1 MAIRGRGFG
10 LVLAAAILAALA
22 GLVVGARL
30 LGQPDAA
37 AAATPDPAAGLRA
50 QHGLAELL
58 MRGGGVSS
66 RADPIEITAGEL
78 NALLSHHVRA
88 RRLPLQPLV
97 VRAEEGTLQVAGR
110 TSLRQL
116 GPESALGWL
125 LPVLP
130 DALVDLDLWVAVDGR
145 LAVRPGEGEFVVER
159 AAMGR
164 QRLPPG
170 WLWRLLDID
179 PRENLTWRMPRIV
192 ERVEVRR
199 DRLLIYTRRGGA

>member
-1 MAIRGRGFG
+1 MSVRVKGFG
-10 LVLAAAILAALA
+10 FVVAGAVLAALA
-22 GLVVGARL
+22 GLVVGSRL

-37 AAATPDPAAGLRA
+37 AAAVPDLAAGLRA

-78 NALLSHHVRA
+78 NALLSRHVRA
-88 RRLPLQPLV
+88 RRLPLRPLV
-97 VRAEEGTLQVAGR
+97 VRAEEGKLEIAGR

-116 GPESALGWL
+116 GPGSVLGWL

-130 DALVDLDLWVAVDGR
+130 DGLVDIDLWVAVDGR
-145 LAVRPGEGEFVVER
+145 LEVRPGEGEFVVER
-159 AAMGR
+159 AAVGR
-164 QRLPPG
+164 QRVPPG
-170 WLWRLLDID
+170 WLWRFLDVD